1 MNKTRTFRMSE
12 RADAEICN
20 RCRPRRRGRRRP
32 SVRPSAHDV
41 ATDAHGIRARASV
54 VKPSR
59 GRERERRRRRALDRT
74 NEVRRAD
81 SVIIL
86 SDRFRAGFFKA
97 SERASERARRRRR
110 RRRRARATTRAGRCA
125 SGESRTR
132 TGSGVGGLIET
143 SDTLEAK

>member
-1 MNKTRTFRMSE
+1 MNKTREFRMSE

-97 SERASERARRRRR
+97 SERASERDGGGDDDDARERRRERDGVRR
-110 RRRRARATTRAGRCA
+110 
-125 SGESRTR
+125 GESRTR

>member
-97 SERASERARRRRR
+97 SERASERDGGGGDDDARERRRERDGVRR
-110 RRRRARATTRAGRCA
+110 
-125 SGESRTR
+125 GESRTR